1 LSGIAALYDS
11 TLKHVAIHLAYGAI
25 AVTLAIFTVALLVFI
40 WKQLSGFAFGEYR
53 REEIF
58 RASDPEDLPPYLQV
72 SSQRLLAILR
82 QLLSSSARRAVL
94 VLLILCSM
102 AYYGLFI
109 VLAQPRFQ
117 PPIADRLNAFSDENI
132 VRMLKDQTAAQE
144 SIAGAIK
151 QQNDNIKNIEGAIR
165 SQSNPGSSSIVVIPQ
180 LESRALER
188 ISNSWPILT
197 ILTLLII
204 VPSVMLGFLFLSFRE
219 EPSFG
224 EPRPPRSIAAKSF
237 VRATA
242 STITLASISIGTLIT
257 VKELNLFTFNITM
270 RSGQD
275 NSASIQKVTINF
287 PQRPDKKTHTDCG
300 IPAPKEANRE
310 QNTMRV
316 GPFPICVARPEDIP
330 AGDLEIQKA
339 FEVTSSSLIAIADH
353 IKEHK
358 DRAKLIGLTLIG
370 SFDKRSLKAACKKK
384 FGENAGLAMSRA
396 NWVKEQLV
404 DQYKAAEVAEI
415 VATTAG
421 PGQTELNENG
431 QMMSTNITTPQNFGD
446 LDRAVQVCA
455 TWEETP

>member
-1 LSGIAALYDS
+1 LSGTAALYDS
-11 TLKHVAIHLAYGAI
+11 TLMHVAIHLAYGAI

-40 WKQLSGFAFGEYR
+40 WKQLSGFVFGEYR

-82 QLLSSSARRAVL
+82 QLLSSSARLAVL
-94 VLLILCSM
+94 VLLILCSI

-151 QQNDNIKNIEGAIR
+151 QQSDNIKNIEGAIR

-180 LESRALER
+180 PESGVFER
-188 ISNSWPILT
+188 ISNSSPILT

-204 VPSVMLGFLFLSFRE
+204 VPSVMLGLLFFSDERSSFDEDR
-219 EPSFG
+219 
-224 EPRPPRSIAAKSF
+224 RPRSILAKSF
-237 VRATA
+237 VRATT
-242 STITLASISIGTLIT
+242 STVTLASISIGTLFT
-257 VKELNLFTFNITM
+257 VKELKLFNFYITPK
-270 RSGQD
+270 SGQEQ
-275 NSASIQKVTINF
+275 SASIQKVTINF
-287 PQRPDKKTHTDCG
+287 PQRPDKMIRLDCG
-300 IPAPKEANRE
+300 IAAPKEANRE

-316 GPFPICVARPEDIP
+316 GPFPICVARPEDVP
-330 AGDLEIQKA
+330 AGDPELQKA

-384 FGENAGLAMSRA
+384 YGENAGLAMSRA

-404 DQYKAAEVAEI
+404 DHYKAAEVAEM
-415 VATTAG
+415 VAMTAG